1 MAYQPNYSRTDL
13 AVARIAPWIVGVPV
27 AAWFW
32 FMVPILAPS
41 IMAGGFW
48 SAALLGLPPFA
59 AFVYTDR
66 IIALRLKR
74 PRSAW
79 SRTQRSTEESP

>member
-1 MAYQPNYSRTDL
+1 MNYSRTDL
-13 AVARIAPWIVGVPV
+13 AVARIAPWIAGVPV

-32 FMVPILAPS
+32 FMMPILGPS
-41 IMAGGFW
+41 IMAGAFW
-48 SAALLGLPPFA
+48 AAALLGLPPLA

-74 PRSAW
+74 PGSVW
-79 SRTQRSTEESP
+79 HRTRRADREF